1 MMESRVLNLQ
11 RFFKALALLIV
22 FLVFFSIPVMVALSI
37 EEDARNTR
45 IRMDMNQ
52 LKNWAEVY
60 RLTNKS
66 YEGFENDLDLF
77 RVFEDVKSMGGEI
90 KIFVNEND
98 DSYCSRVFFRKGSF
112 CIDDSGYTGKDY
124 GNCSSVFT
132 KCN

>member
-1 MMESRVLNLQ
+1 MESRVLNCQ

-22 FLVFFSIPVMVALSI
+22 FLVFFSIPVMVAFNI
-37 EEDARNTR
+37 EEDARNIR

-66 YEGFENDLDLF
+66 YQGFENDPDLS
-77 RVFEDVKSMGGEI
+77 RVFEDIKSMKGEVN
-90 KIFVNEND
+90 IFVSENN

-112 CIDDSGYTGKDY
+112 CIDDSGYTGKDD
-124 GNCSSVFT
+124 GNCSSTFA